1 MGWIVEVRR
10 DDALCA
16 IITTTTT
23 TTTTTTMI
31 QSPTGLSTV
40 RGKL

>member
-23 TTTTTTMI
+23 TTTMI

>member
-23 TTTTTTMI
+23 TTTTTI

-40 RGKL
+40 RGKV

>member
-23 TTTTTTMI
+23 TTI

-40 RGKL
+40 RGKA

>member
-16 IITTTTT
+16 IIIITT

>member
-23 TTTTTTMI
+23 TTI

-40 RGKL
+40 RGKV

>member
-16 IITTTTT
+16 TTTTT
-23 TTTTTTMI
+23 TTTTTTI

-40 RGKL
+40 RGKV

>member
-16 IITTTTT
+16 IIII
-23 TTTTTTMI
+23 TTTMI